1 MSVYRVKYFHKID
14 YNNYSARAEKL
25 KIPPGLQALLA
36 QLLAKDERY
45 AELSHFVNS
54 KVFFLHFSIVFFSA
68 FIC

>member
-1 MSVYRVKYFHKID
+1 MSEYLVKYFHKID
-14 YNNYSARAEKL
+14 CNNYSAGAEKL
-25 KIPPGLQALLA
+25 KIPPGLQALMA

-54 KVFFLHFSIVFFSA
+54 KVFFFVFFSA